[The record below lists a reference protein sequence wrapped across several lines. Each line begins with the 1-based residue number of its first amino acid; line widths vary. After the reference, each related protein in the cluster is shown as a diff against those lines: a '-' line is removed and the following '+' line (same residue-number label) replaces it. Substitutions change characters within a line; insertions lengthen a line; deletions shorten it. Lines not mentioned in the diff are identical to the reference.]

1 MALSEW
7 GEISGTPGTYV
18 LNTCTRL
25 QESTVALTERE
36 LRDAQHR
43 VEEAKST
50 YQLIVQRMTEELSR
64 FQQERASELA
74 SVLRNFAV
82 AQVRIPA
89 SNGPQRVS

>member
-1 MALSEW
+1 M
-7 GEISGTPGTYV
+7 
-18 LNTCTRL
+18 
-25 QESTVALTERE
+25 ALTERE
-36 LRDAQHR
+36 LRDAQHK

-82 AQVRIPA
+82 AQVRTHA
-89 SNGPQRVS
+89 SGGLQRANCPELCFCCW